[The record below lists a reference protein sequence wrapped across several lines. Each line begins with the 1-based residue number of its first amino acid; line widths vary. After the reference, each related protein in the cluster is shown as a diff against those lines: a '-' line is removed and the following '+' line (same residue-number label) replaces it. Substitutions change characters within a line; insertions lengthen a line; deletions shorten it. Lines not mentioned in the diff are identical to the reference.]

1 VRNCLYK
8 ALLVTVLQAILLV
21 SHLQGQGQ
29 IDTTGSKIY
38 FRNEVTGGFML
49 NSNGVGVSY
58 RFARRVN
65 LLKKNLI
72 EAEFSLVK
80 HPKEESVNSP
90 LFPSNKSF
98 VFGKQNNFFTLR
110 IGVGQQREIFSK
122 ADVGSIAIRVMASG
136 GASIGILKPYYIEKI
151 SVTGPNP
158 DEYIIT
164 TEKFGQDIHSALDIY
179 QRAPF
184 FTGINEVNF
193 VPGAY
198 LKAAVSFEYSRVS
211 QILHIVEGGAMLE
224 AFPKKI
230 PIMALTNNNQ
240 FFLSVYVSYRFGRI
254 IDPRLR
260 AIRKEQRR
268 TQKKE

>member
-1 VRNCLYK
+1 
-8 ALLVTVLQAILLV
+8 
-21 SHLQGQGQ
+21 
-29 IDTTGSKIY
+29 
-38 FRNEVTGGFML
+38 ML
-49 NSNGVGVSY
+49 NSNGLSFSY
-58 RFARRVN
+58 RFARRVD
-65 LLKKNLI
+65 LLRKNLF
-72 EAEFSLVK
+72 ETEFSLVK
-80 HPKEESVNSP
+80 HPKEERINSP
-90 LFPSNKSF
+90 LFPNNKSF

-110 IGVGQQREIFSK
+110 IGVGRQREIFSK

-136 GASIGILKPYYIEKI
+136 GASLGILKPYYYEKI
-151 SVTGPNP
+151 NITGAGP
-158 DEYIIT
+158 DEYTIT
-164 TEKFGQDIHSALDIY
+164 TEKFSENIHSALDIY

-184 FTGINEVNF
+184 FTGFNQLSV

-198 LKAAVSFEYSRVS
+198 LKTAVSFEYSRIS

-260 AIRKEQRR
+260 ALRKEQKRA
-268 TQKKE
+268 QEQ